1 MEKLDEGKL
10 KMERDFRT
18 GGEISSCGNWVNSR
32 IEISKIGFL

>member
-18 GGEISSCGNWVNSR
+18 GSEISGTGDVNSR